1 MDARLIREKVGKL
14 KQLATENGDI
24 QMVFDIIILY
34 YPILLDN
41 PENATESIIKG
52 YNRIIETNISSID
65 LRKLLLI

>member
-1 MDARLIREKVGKL
+1 MDTRLIREKVGKL
-14 KQLATENGDI
+14 KQLATEDQDI
-24 QMVFDIIILY
+24 QMVFDIVMLY

-41 PENATESIIKG
+41 PENVTESMIKR